1 MNIQSYFKYCKYRFI
16 FSGCQVSGFLGSVA
30 VLAEIW
36 SLAAVSFDRFKGIHY
51 PLNNLKRTTNNQ
63 VGLYLQFHR
72 YDYLLLLNIDLKHN
86 ESKIYIS
93 SFIKSKLMVLLIWSV
108 AIILSCC
115 PLLGWSQFVS
125 EVSMKIR

>member
-1 MNIQSYFKYCKYRFI
+1 MNIQSYFKYCKYRSL

-63 VGLYLQFHR
+63 VSLYLQFHR
-72 YDYLLLLNIDLKHN
+72 YDYLLF
-86 ESKIYIS
+86 Y
-93 SFIKSKLMVLLIWSV
+93 
-108 AIILSCC
+108 
-115 PLLGWSQFVS
+115 
-125 EVSMKIR
+125 